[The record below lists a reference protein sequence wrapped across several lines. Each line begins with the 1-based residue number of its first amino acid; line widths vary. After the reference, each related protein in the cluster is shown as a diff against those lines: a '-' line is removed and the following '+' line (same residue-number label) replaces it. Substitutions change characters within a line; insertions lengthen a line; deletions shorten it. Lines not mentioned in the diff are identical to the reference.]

1 MHYTTLTVIAH
12 AGSGTSGDEWNYDIP
27 IIGSDKLYDLR
38 PNPDSGSIITV
49 QSGRE
54 GGYMDITGLFA
65 EICTYCEFNPFK
77 VRDFAMNDGAEG
89 TMIEQVIHDFMGET
103 YKRNDNWGF
112 YYPNYNGGDS
122 TNILGPFFFGSGY
135 STNQAAYGT
144 TPYGANPYIADVLYH
159 WVKQATFF
167 KSKDGITASFEIW
180 PFDTIQVNSS
190 SGTIDSSKFARSNG
204 LIEGCALLINIWKRE
219 PLEPEGDVTYNYTI
233 QLKGYRYNQ
242 NRTTFIDE
250 RLDGINTNH
259 VYNPKNPLD
268 NKQDDGDEGGDGDWD
283 KNDPGVD
290 IPALP
295 SLDISAYGGLTLF
308 RLSPNDFSSL
318 MDYLESHNPTDIVV
332 KWLTNPIQ
340 ALTSCYVLP
349 YGVPVN
355 GSGEIKPM
363 GIGTGVAGYK
373 AKQWYEVS
381 MGSMKVKQGFGNTFL
396 DYSPF
401 TKVSIYLPFCGMK
414 QLNADDIIGN
424 NVGVH
429 YQFDNISGSCVA
441 YVTVNS
447 KVRYTYTGS
456 CAVGVPLSQQNW
468 GQTFIASVQAA
479 TSLVGGA
486 VGGALSSMS
495 NAGSMADVGIGAVM
509 GAVKSGGD
517 LSTSIAKPTITRSGT
532 FTGSGAAL
540 GILQPYLLIERPDQ
554 AKVDDPRGVIG
565 LCSGRTLSLGNL
577 SGFTKVD
584 HCNLKGIS
592 GTAEE
597 VAEIEALLQ
606 SGVIF

>member
-1 MHYTTLTVIAH
+1 MHYTTFTVIAH

-38 PNPDSGSIITV
+38 PDPDSGTVITV

-65 EICTYCEFNPFK
+65 EVCTYCEFNPFK

-89 TMIEQVIHDFMGET
+89 TLIEQVIHDFMGET
-103 YKRNDNWGF
+103 YKRNDNWNF
-112 YYPNYNGGDS
+112 FYPNYNGGDS
-122 TNILGPFFFGSGY
+122 SNLLGPFYFGSGY
-135 STNQAAYGT
+135 SSNQAAYGT
-144 TPYGANPYIADVLYH
+144 TPYGANPYIADVFYH
-159 WVKQATFF
+159 WVRQATFF
-167 KSKDGITASFEIW
+167 TSNDGITASFEIW
-180 PFDTIQVNSS
+180 PFDTIKENNS

-219 PLEPEGDVTYNYTI
+219 PSEPEGDVTYNYTI

-250 RLDGINTNH
+250 RLDGNNTNH

-268 NKQDDGDEGGDGDWD
+268 NKQDEGDEGGDGDWNKD
-283 KNDPGVD
+283 DPGVD
-290 IPALP
+290 IPSLP
-295 SLDISAYGGLTLF
+295 TLDISSYGGLTLF
-308 RLSPNDFSSL
+308 RLSPNDFSAL
-318 MDYLESHNPTDIVV
+318 MSYLESHNPTDIVV

-363 GIGTGVAGYK
+363 GISTGVAGYK

-486 VGGALSSMS
+486 VGGALSSMG

-606 SGVIF
+606 TGVIF